1 MFFPAQS
8 ATGGGS
14 TCSGSC
20 SCVVLMLLSLTLVK
34 AATGRYRI
42 GQAFRFY
49 VTVPT
54 ALALCSLVL
63 IWAL

>member
-1 MFFPAQS
+1 
-8 ATGGGS
+8 
-14 TCSGSC
+14 
-20 SCVVLMLLSLTLVK
+20 MLLSLTLVK